1 MLTYTHSC
9 HAAQR
14 LLWFTGELRVAPRC
28 LFDEAHDDATDDRQG
43 GAVARPSKAHMQAAA
58 AAAAAAAAMATHEV
72 NVDAFGQSRDSQ
84 DQQQQPL
91 VLFAPEFDKVM
102 ARALTQALA
111 SHQAIDKGGSCLAVR
126 TTHTPLHT
134 HRCTHTCGL

>member
-1 MLTYTHSC
+1 M
-9 HAAQR
+9 
-14 LLWFTGELRVAPRC
+14 APRC

-58 AAAAAAAAMATHEV
+58 AAAAAAMATHEV
-72 NVDAFGQSRDSQ
+72 NVNAFGQSRDSQ
-84 DQQQQPL
+84 DHQQQQQPL

-126 TTHTPLHT
+126 TTHTAAHT
-134 HRCTHTCGL
+134 HTHTHLQVAGSGNVLAAAL